1 MVTEIELG
9 KTPRGEIF
17 QKSTFSQY
25 LDEITSAIHS
35 NRICTLA
42 QLRMTRGARR
52 LKARGGALW
61 KIAEEKSP
69 KSSLQPSWLQMHTD
83 TCITI
88 LQSFQFSFCEIC
100 QFTYVSLAPTDAVAG
115 AAHPMAAW
123 LWNLPM
129 GLAVVEA
136 ASLEPRSYR
145 GVPLC
150 EVSHLTVESSAGV
163 GEIK

>member
-1 MVTEIELG
+1 
-9 KTPRGEIF
+9 
-17 QKSTFSQY
+17 
-25 LDEITSAIHS
+25 
-35 NRICTLA
+35 
-42 QLRMTRGARR
+42 MTRGARR

-61 KIAEEKSP
+61 KTAEEKSP

-115 AAHPMAAW
+115 AAHSMAAR

-163 GEIK
+163 GEVK